1 MFILH
6 SRLPPIGPLALT
18 GGSRY
23 GLSACSLVCD
33 SGSRAWYSFM
43 ISIQFSALKQTSWH
57 EYAIRF
63 LLGGVATAITG
74 LIGRQF
80 GPATAGLFL
89 AFPAVFCAS
98 ATLIEKHER
107 EREAPKGSG
116 VRRGQL
122 AAAVD
127 AAGASLGESRS
138 AGVRGG
144 RVADG
149 VERLDCNACCA
160 HRMGRRFVRFIG
172 CFGAAREIACDAGA
186 RRPCTPTGR
195 EGWDWTVKRS
205 GYRCAISGSATDV
218 CF

>member
-1 MFILH
+1 
-6 SRLPPIGPLALT
+6 
-18 GGSRY
+18 
-23 GLSACSLVCD
+23 
-33 SGSRAWYSFM
+33 M

-127 AAGASLGESRS
+127 AAGASLGSLGLLAFAAVVWQMASR
-138 AGVRGG
+138 GWIVMP
-144 RVADG
+144 VALIAWAVVSFALWVLWRRARD
-149 VERLDCNACCA
+149 RL
-160 HRMGRRFVRFIG
+160 
-172 CFGAAREIACDAGA
+172 
-186 RRPCTPTGR
+186 
-195 EGWDWTVKRS
+195 
-205 GYRCAISGSATDV
+205 
-218 CF
+218 